1 MFDSM
6 GRPLTSWPDRL
17 VSGTAV
23 VVFNSSGEVLLQERA
38 DGGFWG
44 LPGGWVDVGESVEQC
59 AVRETLEETGIDI
72 RVVRLIG
79 VYSDPKNSI
88 MSYPDG
94 RVVQTVTC
102 AFECGRVSG
111 QLSVSSE
118 STDVGY
124 FPVGSLPDKIVAI
137 HRMMIGDALA
147 GAAEA
152 FIR

>member
-6 GRPLTSWPDRL
+6 GRPLTRRPDRL
-17 VSGTAV
+17 IPGTAV
-23 VVFNSSGEVLLQERA
+23 VMFNERGEVLLQERA

-59 AVRETLEETGIDI
+59 AIRETLEETGIDV

-79 VYSDPKNSI
+79 IYSDPKNSI

-102 AFECGRVSG
+102 AFECERVSG

-118 STDVGY
+118 STDVEY
-124 FPVGSLPDKIVAI
+124 FPVRSLPDKTVAI
-137 HRMMIGDALA
+137 HRVMIGDALA

-152 FIR
+152 FTR

>member
-1 MFDSM
+1 M
-6 GRPLTSWPDRL
+6 GRPLARRPDRL
-17 VSGTAV
+17 VPGTAV
-23 VVFNSSGEVLLQERA
+23 VVFNERGEVLLQERA

-59 AVRETLEETGIDI
+59 GVRETLEETGVHV
-72 RVVRLIG
+72 RVLRLIG

-102 AFECGRVSG
+102 AFECERVSG

-118 STDVGY
+118 STDVRY
-124 FPVGSLPDKIVAI
+124 FPAEYVPDNTVAI
-137 HRMMIGDALA
+137 HRVMIGDALA
-147 GAAEA
+147 GAIEA
-152 FIR
+152 LIR

>member
-1 MFDSM
+1 MT
-6 GRPLTSWPDRL
+6 RRPDRL
-17 VSGTAV
+17 VPGTAV
-23 VVFNSSGEVLLQERA
+23 VVFKERGEVLLQERA

-59 AVRETLEETGIDI
+59 AVRETLEETGVEV

-102 AFECGRVSG
+102 AFECERESG

-124 FPVGSLPDKIVAI
+124 FPAGSLPDNTVAV
-137 HRMMIGDALA
+137 HRVMIGDALA
-147 GAAEA
+147 GAPEA